1 MIWMRKLVVFW
12 ILLLSPV
19 LLFGEEENPWEFSAV
34 ANLYML
40 PDETYLNPVISA
52 DRNHLHLE
60 ARYNYEDLDTG
71 SVFAGYNFQ
80 TGDTVELNVT
90 PILGGVFG
98 NSNGIAPGFLL
109 ELNYKKL
116 SLTSEG
122 EYLFSTDEKESN
134 FFYSWSELA
143 YSPAEW
149 IWFGIAGQRTRAYKT
164 DLEIQRGLF
173 VGFGKGN
180 FSVTGYVMNL
190 GFDDVFGLISVEYQF

>member
-1 MIWMRKLVVFW
+1 MIWMRYSLVFW
-12 ILLLSPV
+12 ILFLSPL
-19 LLFGEEENPWEFSAV
+19 LLFGEEENPWEFLAV

-40 PDETYLNPVISA
+40 PDDTYLNPVLSA
-52 DRNHLHLE
+52 DKNHLHLE

-80 TGDTVELNVT
+80 TGDTLELNVT
-90 PILGGVFG
+90 PILGGVLG
-98 NSNGIAPGFLL
+98 NSNGIAPGFLF

-116 SLTSEG
+116 SFTSEG

-164 DLEIQRGLF
+164 DLEIQRGLLL
-173 VGFGKGN
+173 GFGKGS
-180 FSVTGYVMNL
+180 FGVTGYIMNL
-190 GFDDVFGLISVEYQF
+190 GFDDVFGLISAEYQF